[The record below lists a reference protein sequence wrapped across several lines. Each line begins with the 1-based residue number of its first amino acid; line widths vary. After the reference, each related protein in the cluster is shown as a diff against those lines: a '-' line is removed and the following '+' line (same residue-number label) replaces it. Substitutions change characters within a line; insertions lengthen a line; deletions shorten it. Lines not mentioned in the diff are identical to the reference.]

1 VNGLRL
7 VSSGIREGE
16 RVVVDGVQKISDGT
30 VVNAKPA
37 PEATASAAG
46 SPTTTA
52 NN

>member
-1 VNGLRL
+1 
-7 VSSGIREGE
+7 VSSGVREGD

-37 PEATASAAG
+37 PEATASAADT
-46 SPTTTA
+46 PAKTAA